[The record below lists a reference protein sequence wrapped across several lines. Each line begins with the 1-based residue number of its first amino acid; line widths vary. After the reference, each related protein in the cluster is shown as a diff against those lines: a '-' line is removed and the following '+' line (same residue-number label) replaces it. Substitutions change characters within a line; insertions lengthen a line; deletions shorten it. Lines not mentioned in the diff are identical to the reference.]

1 MSVKPILMAC
11 ALALL
16 SMLAHALEIQ
26 SWTSP
31 QRARVLL
38 VEAHGNPMLDVRV
51 DFDAGSR
58 RDPPGKEGLAAMVAG
73 LLDAGAGN
81 LDEEAIQQ
89 QLASSATQLNGFAD
103 VESAGLRLRT
113 LTRPALLQR
122 ATELAVRELSQPRFT
137 LAALERERQRAIDG
151 LQQRQEDGAALADIM
166 LRQRM
171 YGSHP
176 YGKPALVSTQSL
188 QAIRRDDLLAFWRQ
202 HYRADL
208 AVVSIVGAIS
218 RADAE
223 KLADTLLRDLPTG
236 DAAPPAI
243 PPVMVPPPALP
254 LSVSRPG
261 SQTHIVLGMPVLT
274 RDDPDY
280 YALIVGNYILGGGGF
295 DSRLMR
301 ELRSRRGLT
310 YGVSSHFTP
319 LQQAGP
325 FVIALATRNAEA
337 TTALQAVREV
347 LHTYIENGLTE
358 AELTQAKA
366 NIIGGFALRYD
377 SNGKL
382 LPYLAAMGQYQLPLS
397 YLQDY
402 PREVAA
408 LSAAQIRSAWQRRID
423 PAKLQIVTVGATP

>member
-1 MSVKPILMAC
+1 MSAKPILLAC
-11 ALALL
+11 VLGLA
-16 SMLAHALEIQ
+16 SMLAHAVEIQ
-26 SWTSP
+26 SWTTS
-31 QRARVLL
+31 QRAQVLL
-38 VEAHGNPMLDVRV
+38 VEAHDNPMLDVRV

-81 LDEEAIQQ
+81 QDEEAIQQ
-89 QLASSATQLNGFAD
+89 QLAGSAAQVSGFAD

-113 LTRPALLQR
+113 LTRPHLLQS
-122 ATELAVRELSQPRFT
+122 AMELAARELAQPRFP
-137 LAALERERQRAIDG
+137 AGVLERERQRAIDG
-151 LQQRQEDGAALADIM
+151 LRQRQEDAGAMADIM

-176 YGKPALVSTQSL
+176 YGKPAFITATSL
-188 QAIRRDDLLAFWRQ
+188 QAIRQDDLLAFWRQ
-202 HYRADL
+202 HYRAAS
-208 AVVSIVGAIS
+208 AVVSIVGDIS

-223 KLADTLLRDLPTG
+223 QLVDSLLKGLPAG
-236 DAAPPAI
+236 EAAMPAI
-243 PPVMVPPPALP
+243 PEVEVTPAATP
-254 LSVSRPG
+254 LRLSRPG
-261 SQTHIVLGMPVLT
+261 SQTHIALGMPVLK

-295 DSRLMR
+295 DSRLMQ

-337 TTALQAVREV
+337 AAALQATRAV
-347 LHTYIENGLTE
+347 LDTYIESGPSE
-358 AELTQAKA
+358 AELAQAKA
-366 NIIGGFALRYD
+366 NIIGGFPLRYD

-402 PREVAA
+402 PRAVAA
-408 LSAAQIRSAWQRRID
+408 LTTAQVRSAWQRRIA
-423 PAKLQIVTVGATP
+423 PQQLQIVTVGATP